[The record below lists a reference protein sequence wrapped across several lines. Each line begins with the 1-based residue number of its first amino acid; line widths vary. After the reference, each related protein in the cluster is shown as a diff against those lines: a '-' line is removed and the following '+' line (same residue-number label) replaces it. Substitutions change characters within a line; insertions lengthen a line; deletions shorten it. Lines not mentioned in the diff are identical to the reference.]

1 MSAVLSPCGDYRY
14 RLEREIAV
22 LPGFRPTAL
31 VIMINPSTADAVEDD
46 HTIRKL
52 KGFAAQYGWTRLMV
66 GNLFAYRTKDVRQLK
81 LVGDPVGRDND
92 RHLMQMIRE
101 ADRIVVAW
109 GPLTKQPAKLR
120 GRFRK
125 IVEMALYANKALYS
139 IGPTAADGHPKH
151 PLMLPY
157 SLELQPWTDPR
168 Q

>member
-22 LPGFRPTAL
+22 APGFRPTVL
-31 VIMINPSTADAVEDD
+31 VIMINPSTADAIEDD

-92 RHLMQMIRE
+92 MHLMAMMRE
-101 ADRIVVAW
+101 ADQIVVAW
-109 GPLTKQPAKLR
+109 GPITKQPAALR
-120 GRFRK
+120 ARFRK
-125 IVEMALYANKALYS
+125 IVHMASLAGKPLFS
-139 IGPTAADGHPKH
+139 IGPTAMDGHPKH

-157 SLELQPWTDPR
+157 TLELEPWAVP